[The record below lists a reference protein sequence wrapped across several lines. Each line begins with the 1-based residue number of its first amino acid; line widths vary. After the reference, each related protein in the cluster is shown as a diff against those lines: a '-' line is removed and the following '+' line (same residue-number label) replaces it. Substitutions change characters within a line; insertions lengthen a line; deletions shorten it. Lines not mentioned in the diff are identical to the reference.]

1 LNKCKEEV
9 DILQR
14 EEIEKEKILSS
25 LNLYINN
32 NLKIE
37 ELKIT
42 SKDNMK
48 SGKYGDIDTDIST
61 LSLLNSFL
69 NSK

>member
-1 LNKCKEEV
+1 LIKCKEEV
-9 DILQR
+9 DALQR

-48 SGKYGDIDTDIST
+48 SGKYGDIDIDIST